1 MYSSFV
7 LYVQTWF
14 FFFQSTWFFCI
25 KPFFINIQIYFRNNF
40 RNFNLSE
47 FVPYCLNHQGT
58 ISPINEKLHVPISV
72 AYSKNIQINSS
83 KIITKKAD
91 GGFYMI
97 FYYLAVIFY
106 FPLIDFVIYFLC
118 LTIPINEWVEV
129 NKKFN
134 NIINIM

>member
-1 MYSSFV
+1 MYNSFV
-7 LYVQTWF
+7 LYVHTF
-14 FFFQSTWFFCI
+14 FFFSPHDFFVLNLFLSI
-25 KPFFINIQIYFRNNF
+25 YKFISVIISEILTFQ
-40 RNFNLSE
+40 NL
-47 FVPYCLNHQGT
+47 YRTDQGT
-58 ISPINEKLHVPISV
+58 ISPIHEKLHVPISV
-72 AYSKNIQINSS
+72 AYSKHIQRNSS